1 MAAVWSGR
9 MTDVLARLRDALAD
23 RYPIERV
30 LGRGGTATVYLARD
44 VKHQRPVAVK
54 VLHPQLAAG
63 LGTDRFL
70 REIRIEAALQHP
82 HILPLHDSGE
92 ADGFLYYVMPFV
104 AGESLRERLRRAGPL
119 PLDEVLRVTG
129 DIAEALGYAHEHG
142 VVHRDIKPENILL
155 SNGHALV
162 ADFGIAKA
170 MAAAGDEKLTET
182 GWGMGTPAYMSPEQI
197 VGAPADARADVY
209 GLGCVVYEMLCGTPP
224 FPGDNAR
231 EMFARHQQEPPPR
244 LRQARPDLPEHV
256 EVALRTALAKDPD
269 DRYATAPEL
278 VRGLSGAPPLA
289 RRKRAGPFPGSRAGM
304 VGISI
309 LLLVGAGA
317 LAARRW
323 TSADGP
329 RTLSVGVVPIENL
342 DLDSSQ
348 AYLSEGLTEELG
360 TRLAG
365 IRKLRVISRRTMQ
378 VLGARGMTAAE
389 IGRELGL
396 DAVVTGSLQR
406 VGDSV
411 RMTAQLVGARDDRAI
426 WAGSFGGTR
435 ADLLRMQ
442 REVAWSVGE
451 KLVGHS
457 GERRDTSVGDPA
469 AVDAYV
475 RGRYWWGKR
484 NGPALLQSIR
494 FFGQALDADP
504 RFAPAYAGMA
514 DAYMQL
520 GYQSLL
526 APDDA
531 FPKAAAAARK
541 ALELDSSL
549 AEPRATLAYYNLYYA
564 WNWPAAER
572 EFRLALARNPSYAT
586 GHEWY
591 GLFLTAMGRF
601 DEALAE
607 ERLAQQLDP
616 LSPAVTATAGWVLHY
631 RGRQDEAERILRQ
644 VLRADSGFGLGRF
657 YLGRVLQAK
666 GAYDSAAAQ
675 YDRMAGA
682 LRGWVPTLAALANLY
697 ADMGRRDEARAI
709 LRHLDSLS
717 AHQYV
722 TSYAVAVVHAALASP
737 DSAFHWLDRA
747 IRERTHWVVWLNRD
761 PRWKPLR
768 GDPRFLAAVRKVGL
782 PP

>member
-1 MAAVWSGR
+1 
-9 MTDVLARLRDALAD
+9 MTDVPDRLRDALAD
-23 RYPIERV
+23 RYPIERAI
-30 LGRGGTATVYLARD
+30 GRGGMATVYLARD
-44 VKHQRPVAVK
+44 LKHHRPVAVK
-54 VLHPQLAAG
+54 VLHPQLTAG
-63 LGTDRFL
+63 LGTERFL

-92 ADGFLYYVMPFV
+92 VDGFLYYVMPFV
-104 AGESLRERLRRAGPL
+104 AGESLRDRLTRAGRL
-119 PLDEVLRVTG
+119 PFDETLRITQDV
-129 DIAEALGYAHEHG
+129 AEALSYAHEHG

-170 MAAAGDEKLTET
+170 VAAAGDEKLTET

-197 VGAPADARADVY
+197 VGAPADARADIY
-209 GLGCVVYEMLCGTPP
+209 GLGCVVYELLSGSPP
-224 FPGDNAR
+224 FIGDNAR
-231 EMFARHQQEPPPR
+231 AMFARHQLEPPPP

-256 EVALRTALAKDPD
+256 EVALRTALAKNPD
-269 DRYATAPEL
+269 ERYSTAPEL
-278 VRGLSGAPPLA
+278 VRGLSGAHRQPRRMA
-289 RRKRAGPFPGSRAGM
+289 RRPFPGRRAGL
-304 VGISI
+304 VGVGI
-309 LLLVGAGA
+309 LLLAGAGVVA
-317 LAARRW
+317 GRRW
-323 TSADGP
+323 TSAAGP
-329 RTLSVGVVPIENL
+329 QVVSVGVVPIVDL
-342 DLDSSQ
+342 DRDSSQ

-360 TRLAG
+360 TRLAN
-365 IRKLRVISRRTMQ
+365 IRDLRVISRHTMQ

-406 VGDSV
+406 VGDTV
-411 RMTAQLVGARDDRAI
+411 RLTAQLIGARDDRAI
-426 WAGSFGGTR
+426 WAGSFGGSR

-451 KLVGHS
+451 YLVGHS
-457 GERRDTSVGDPA
+457 GERRDSSAGDPA

-484 NGPALLQSIR
+484 NGPALLQSIQ

-504 RFAPAYAGMA
+504 RFAPAYSGMA
-514 DAYMQL
+514 DAYVQL

-531 FPKAAAAARK
+531 FPKAAAAGRK

-549 AEPRATLAYYNLYYA
+549 AEPHATLAYYNLYYA
-564 WNWPAAER
+564 WDWPSAER
-572 EFRLALARNPSYAT
+572 EFKLALARNPSYAT

-616 LSPAVTATAGWVLHY
+616 LSVAVTATAGWVLHY
-631 RGRQDEAERILRQ
+631 RGSQDEAERIMRQ
-644 VLRADSGFGLGRF
+644 ALRADSSFGLGRF

-666 GAYDSAAAQ
+666 GEYDSAVAQ
-675 YDRMAGA
+675 FDRIAVPQRS
-682 LRGWVPTLAALANLY
+682 LVPTIAGLANLY
-697 ADMGRRDEARAI
+697 AVMGRRDEARAI
-709 LRHLDSLS
+709 LRRLDSLS
-717 AHQYV
+717 RHQYV
-722 TSYAVAVVHAALASP
+722 TSYGVAVVHAALGSP

-747 IRERTHWVVWLNRD
+747 IRERTHWLVWLNRD

-768 GDPRFLAAVRKVGL
+768 EDPRFLAAVRRVGL